1 MHEGADCRA
10 GVYVITVAMRRP
22 PMTANDQRRA
32 HWTRVRKAKS
42 EVAEQVGWA
51 ARQQLPRGLRLD
63 RVSVRVTWYAPDAR
77 RRDSDGLGPF
87 LKAAL
92 DALTVA
98 GVLPDDD
105 AAHVIE
111 TRQRVEVDRTDP
123 RITIELED
131 LNEPPSRPVSA
142 PTGVQQVSGAQSAP
156 RSREGA
162 CSVPTPEKRGR
173 RPSAVMPPRGEHP
186 VAQPPTR
193 GVSLQSPAV
202 ATSVEAAPLPAP
214 TPTAASVLRDT
225 TRCAVCDG
233 KITQPGTGRPRQFCS
248 GACRVRAHRAAKK

>member
-1 MHEGADCRA
+1 M
-10 GVYVITVAMRRP
+10 YVITVAMRRP

-105 AAHVIE
+105 AAHVVE
-111 TRQRVEVDRTDP
+111 TRQRVEVDRANP

-131 LNEPPSRPVSA
+131 LNETPSRPMSA
-142 PTGVQQVSGAQSAP
+142 STGVEGSSGTLSAP
-156 RSREGA
+156 RALEGA
-162 CSVPTPEKRGR
+162 CSVPAPEKRH
-173 RPSAVMPPRGEHP
+173 RPLAAVPPRSERP
-186 VAQPPTR
+186 VAQPPPQ
-193 GVSLQSPAV
+193 GVSLQPPTVMAAPA
-202 ATSVEAAPLPAP
+202 AGAAPLPAP
-214 TPTAASVLRDT
+214 AHPAATSVLRDT

-233 KITQPGTGRPRQFCS
+233 AITQPGTGRPRRFCS
-248 GACRVRAHRAAKK
+248 GACRVRAHRAARK

>member
-1 MHEGADCRA
+1 MS
-10 GVYVITVAMRRP
+10 MRRP

-42 EVAEQVGWA
+42 QVAEQVGWA

-92 DALTVA
+92 DALTAA

-111 TRQRVEVDRTDP
+111 TRQRVEIDRTNP

-131 LNEPPSRPVSA
+131 LNETPSRAPVSA
-142 PTGVQQVSGAQSAP
+142 STGVQRGSGAQSAP
-156 RSREGA
+156 RALEGA
-162 CSVPTPEKRGR
+162 FSVPTPEKRGS
-173 RPSAVMPPRGEHP
+173 RPLAAVPPRGEHP
-186 VAQPPTR
+186 VAQPPAQ
-193 GVSLQSPAV
+193 GVSLHSQAV
-202 ATSVEAAPLPAP
+202 ATGAGAAPLPAP
-214 TPTAASVLRDT
+214 APAAEASVLRDT

-233 KITQPGTGRPRQFCS
+233 TITQPGTGRPRRFCS